1 MKNSLM
7 KLNDAKNKQK
17 RYWKDL
23 NRIRGGSKLSFINI
37 LSNLL
42 MTIVYLYLKLS
53 IEQKRRGLLTP
64 KKQMLPTICLFYA

>member
-7 KLNDAKNKQK
+7 KLNDAKYKQK

-53 IEQKRRGLLTP
+53 IEQKRRGLLKP